1 MAAGAGESGQLK
13 FPAGSQPVFQGSSTQ
28 KHPLGCR
35 GEDAFGRVFR
45 YAGNSSAATALV
57 PGHWLQS
64 AAQVD
69 EHQAMTP
76 SAAAI
81 GDKSIS
87 VTPGAAAGAADLY
100 AEGFAVIRVTPGI
113 GYTYPVKTH
122 LAITASTAFVVQ
134 LMPGWT
140 IQVALTTDSRV
151 SLFPNPYKN
160 VIDGPAS
167 MTCSPAG
174 VAVSPLAASEFGWI
188 GVHGLFASA
197 IEDTPAVGQ
206 CVGAP
211 SDTAG
216 QLKIFA
222 TTDPICGYIQETGV
236 DDVAC
241 GVFWI
246 L

>member
-1 MAAGAGESGQLK
+1 MAAGQTGQLK
-13 FPAGSQPVFQGSSTQ
+13 FPAGAQPVFAGETSQ
-28 KHPLGCR
+28 KHPLGAR
-35 GEDAFGRVFR
+35 GEDAFGRTFR
-45 YAGNSSAATALV
+45 YARNSSAATALV

-64 AAQVD
+64 PAQVD

-81 GDKSIS
+81 DASSIS
-87 VTPGAAAGAADLY
+87 VTPGNAAGAADLY
-100 AEGFAVIRVTPGI
+100 AEGFAIIRVTPGI
-113 GYTYPVKTH
+113 GYTYPIKGH
-122 LAITASTAFVVQ
+122 LAISANTAFVVN

-151 SLFPNPYKN
+151 SVFPNPYRN
-160 VIDGPAS
+160 VVDGPTSLTAAP
-167 MTCSPAG
+167 CG
-174 VAVSPLAASEFGWI
+174 VAVSPLAASEYGWV

-206 CVGAP
+206 AVAAP

-222 TTDPICGYIQETGV
+222 TTDPIVGYIHETGV
-236 DDVAC
+236 DDTADAVY
-241 GVFWI
+241 WI